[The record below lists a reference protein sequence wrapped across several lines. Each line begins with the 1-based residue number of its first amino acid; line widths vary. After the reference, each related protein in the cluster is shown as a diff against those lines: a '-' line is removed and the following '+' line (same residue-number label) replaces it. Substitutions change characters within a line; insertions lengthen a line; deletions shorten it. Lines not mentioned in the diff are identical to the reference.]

1 MEVPIGSIIMWY
13 KSTSLIPAGWFL
25 CDGANGTPDLRG
37 KFVMGISADADKGD
51 PFGAAT
57 HDHTNSVAQGA
68 DNHVHDVTGTL
79 GGTVSSTG
87 VSEGGSASGVPPA
100 HPHVVDFDVPASG
113 THTHTTSNVAA
124 VSNLPPYVQVH
135 YIMRAV

>member
-13 KSTSLIPAGWFL
+13 KSTSLIPAGWVL

-37 KFVMGISADADKGD
+37 KFVVGVAEDADKGD
-51 PFGAAT
+51 PFGADT
-57 HDHTNSVAQGA
+57 HNHTNSVAQAA
-68 DNHVHDVTGTL
+68 DNHVHDITGSL

-87 VSEGGSASGVPPA
+87 VSGGGSASGVPPE
-100 HPHVVDFDVPASG
+100 HSHVVDFDVPSSG
-113 THTHTTSNVAA
+113 THTHTTSNTAF

-135 YIMRAV
+135 YIMRVV